1 MKRSAGVLRATFAP
15 NSLLSSSKILSMA
28 IAGQYS
34 VETDSQSIP
43 ATMHAAVYR
52 GVNDVRLETVPVPTI
67 GPGEMLVRVHS
78 CGVCGTDLKKISTG
92 SHSAPRIFGHET
104 SGIVAAIGKG
114 VTDYRPGDRVMVF
127 HHIPCRECF
136 YCQNKTFAQCATYKK
151 VGCTAGFE
159 PSGGGFAEYV
169 RVMDWIVRYGTV
181 RIPDETSFEQACFV
195 EPVNTCLKGVNT
207 LNLRPG
213 ESVLTIGQGPI
224 GIILS
229 VLAKRAGVTLIT
241 SDLYPERLKMGASFR
256 LDQTI
261 EASRTNVVER
271 VRELTQ
277 GRGADAVILA
287 VGGNSLIRTAMDAA
301 RPGGRILLFAQTQHG
316 EAVIDPAAIC
326 VDEKTLVG
334 SYSASIDLQE
344 ESVRF
349 VMNRE
354 MDLERLISHR
364 FPLSESTEAL
374 DLAAHPQPSSMK
386 VVIQPGCTWEGTQ
399 Q

>member
-1 MKRSAGVLRATFAP
+1 
-15 NSLLSSSKILSMA
+15 MA
-28 IAGQYS
+28 IAGQYAL
-34 VETDSQSIP
+34 ETHARPIP
-43 ATMHAAVYR
+43 ATMLAAVYR
-52 GVNDVRLETVPVPTI
+52 GINDIRMESVPVPKI
-67 GPGEMLVRVHS
+67 GSGEILLRVHS

-104 SGIVAAIGKG
+104 SGVVAAVGEG
-114 VTDYRPGDRVMVF
+114 VQSYRPGDRVMVF
-127 HHIPCRECF
+127 HHIPCRQCF

-169 RVMDWIVRYGTV
+169 RVMDWIVERGTV
-181 RIPDETSFEQACFV
+181 RIPDGVSFEQACFV
-195 EPVNTCLKGVNT
+195 EPVNTCMKGIEA
-207 LNLRPG
+207 LRLRRG
-213 ESVLTIGQGPI
+213 ETVLAIGQGPI

-241 SDLYPERLKMGASFR
+241 SDLYPERLRIGSGFNLDLTINAS
-256 LDQTI
+256 Q
-261 EASRTNVVER
+261 ANVVER
-271 VRELTQ
+271 VRELTE

-287 VGGNSLIRTAMDAA
+287 VGGNSLIRTAMDAT
-301 RPGGRILLFAQTQHG
+301 RPGGRVLLFAQTQHG
-316 EAVIDPAAIC
+316 EAVIDPAAVC

-334 SYSASIDLQE
+334 SYSASVDLQE

-354 MDLERLISHR
+354 MDLERLVSHR
-364 FPLSESTEAL
+364 FPLAQSPQAL
-374 DLAAHPQPSSMK
+374 NLAAHPQPSSMK
-386 VVIQPGCTWEGTQ
+386 IMIQPGSIWADGTREGNQ

>member
-1 MKRSAGVLRATFAP
+1 MATAGEPA
-15 NSLLSSSKILSMA
+15 
-28 IAGQYS
+28 
-34 VETDSQSIP
+34 VETDGHIVP
-43 ATMHAAVYR
+43 TTMQAAVYR
-52 GVNDVRLETVPVPTI
+52 GVNDVRLETVPVPAI
-67 GPGEMLVRVHS
+67 GAGEMLIRVRS

-104 SGIVAAIGKG
+104 SGIVATVGEG
-114 VTDYRPGDRVMVF
+114 VSQYRPGDRVMVF
-127 HHIPCRECF
+127 HHIPCRTCF

-169 RVMDWIVRYGTV
+169 RVMDWIVENGTV
-181 RIPDETSFEQACFV
+181 PIPEGVSFEQACFV
-195 EPVNTCLKGVNT
+195 EPVNTCMKGIEA
-207 LNLRPG
+207 LRLQPG
-213 ESVLTIGQGPI
+213 QKVLTIGQGPI

-229 VLAKRAGVTLIT
+229 VLARRAGATLIT
-241 SDLYPERLKMGASFR
+241 SDLYPERLRIGESYG
-256 LDQTI
+256 LDLTI
-261 EASRTNVVER
+261 DASRTNVVER
-271 VRELTQ
+271 VRELTE
-277 GRGADAVILA
+277 GRGADAVVLA

-301 RPGGRILLFAQTQHG
+301 RPGGRVLLFAQTQHG

-334 SYSASIDLQE
+334 SYSASVDLQQ

-364 FPLSESTEAL
+364 FPLSESPQAL

-386 VVIQPGCTWEGTQ
+386 VVIQPGGIWEGTPQ
-399 Q
+399 